1 MSAIFQTTS
10 VGHGT
15 LAQLCPIPR
24 GKIASTVLLSTAT
37 SKQIVFCL
45 GQEQELADHQT
56 SHVATIHVLDG
67 AATVHIASDTHQE
80 HYLLESGSLVVI
92 PPRVTHSVKAIQPT
106 RMLLTLVKDSD
117 Q

>member
-15 LAQLCPIPR
+15 LAQLCPIPAD
-24 GKIASTVLLSTAT
+24 KVASTILVSTT
-37 SKQIVFCL
+37 ISKQIVICL
-45 GQEQELADHQT
+45 GQGQELADHQT
-56 SHVATIHVLDG
+56 PNVATIHVLDG
-67 AATVHIASDTHQE
+67 AATVHVASDSLDE
-80 HYLLESGSLVVI
+80 SYSLESGGLVVI